1 MSREEE
7 NLVTWLLL
15 VIGFLGIVW
24 WGSVSMDFQKS
35 CESSCGDVT
44 AITPF
49 MDFQEVCL
57 CDEGNGKW
65 RRVLSL

>member
-35 CESSCGDVT
+35 CESSFKKCVSVMRAMASGGV
-44 AITPF
+44 F
-49 MDFQEVCL
+49 F
-57 CDEGNGKW
+57 
-65 RRVLSL
+65 LSDRYIKR

>member
-1 MSREEE
+1 MTQKTE
-7 NLVTWLLL
+7 NLITWIMMA
-15 VIGFLGIVW
+15 VGFLGIVW
-24 WGSVSMDFQKS
+24 WGSVSMEFQKS
-35 CESSCGDVT
+35 CESHCGDSS
-44 AITPF
+44 AITPL

>member
-7 NLVTWLLL
+7 NLVTWILLA
-15 VIGFLGIVW
+15 IGFLSVVW
-24 WGSVSMDFQKS
+24 WGSSSMEFQRS
-35 CESSCGDVT
+35 CESHCGESA
-44 AITPF
+44 AITPL

-65 RRVLSL
+65 RRVRSL